1 MRKIGSR
8 RRLLRSKARSA
19 RSLPCLLEHRDSLE
33 AIKPEEPESTF
44 KRRAQNV
51 LLLSSDEETAR
62 DGSEIES
69 KTTTESFGRS
79 SAVHREEDSNNAE
92 DRNPSAADIQ
102 GEK

>member
-1 MRKIGSR
+1 M
-8 RRLLRSKARSA
+8 
-19 RSLPCLLEHRDSLE
+19 PCLLEHRDSLE

-51 LLLSSDEETAR
+51 LLLSSEEEIAR

-69 KTTTESFGRS
+69 KAITESLRRVG
-79 SAVHREEDSNNAE
+79 AVHREEGNSNAE
-92 DRNPSAADIQ
+92 DRSPSAAATTIQ